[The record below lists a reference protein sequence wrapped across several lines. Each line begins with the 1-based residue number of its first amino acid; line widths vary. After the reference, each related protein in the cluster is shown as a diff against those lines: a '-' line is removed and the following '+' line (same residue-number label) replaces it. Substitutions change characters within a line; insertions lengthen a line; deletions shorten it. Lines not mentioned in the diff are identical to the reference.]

1 MLKCVEV
8 YSAWG
13 DVSTSKSGRVD
24 GGGLFQMPAHMTEEF
39 KLKSV
44 GSGEP
49 LKDVEQGNGN

>member
-1 MLKCVEV
+1 MDCILAV
-8 YSAWG
+8 WG

-24 GGGLFQMPAHMTEEF
+24 GGRLFQMPVHMTEEF
-39 KLKSV
+39 KLKSA